1 MTDIEK
7 MYLEN
12 ESLVYY
18 TINKYYAQYLFDE
31 DMQQIGRIALW
42 RACERWEPGTGAFST
57 YAATVIKRAI
67 QHEWVY
73 NTAEKRTGDVV
84 SLDGPLSAHV
94 SEDYNGYA
102 LVAGTTDIDYLD
114 LEPIV
119 AVLDLEREKV
129 LYLLMAGYS
138 LKEIAEIQG
147 CSSERIRQLKNYIGK
162 VIRGEM
168 SERQRKQAIRRRIK
182 EQEVAGKG
190 CKKQSNSREESQL
203 IQRLLDSGAAEK
215 IRRPGDYVSDAP
227 RRPRGRPRKLA

>member
-42 RACERWEPGTGAFST
+42 RACERWEPGTCAFST
-57 YAATVIKRAI
+57 YASTAIKRAI
-67 QHEWVY
+67 QHEWIY
-73 NTAEKRTGDVV
+73 NTAEKRSGDVV
-84 SLDGPLSAHV
+84 SLDSPLSAHV

-102 LVAGTTDIDYLD
+102 LVAGTADIDYLD
-114 LEPIV
+114 LEPII

-129 LYLLMAGYS
+129 LYLLLAGYS

-147 CSSERIRQLKNYIGK
+147 CSSERIRQLKTYIGK

-168 SERQRKQAIRRRIK
+168 SERQRKQAIRRRNK
-182 EQEVAGKG
+182 EKEAAGQKCAQQG
-190 CKKQSNSREESQL
+190 DPRKESQL
-203 IQRLLDSGAAEK
+203 ILRLLNTGAAEK
-215 IRRPGDYVSDAP
+215 IKRPDLDVPDAP
-227 RRPRGRPRKLA
+227 KRPRGRPRKMA